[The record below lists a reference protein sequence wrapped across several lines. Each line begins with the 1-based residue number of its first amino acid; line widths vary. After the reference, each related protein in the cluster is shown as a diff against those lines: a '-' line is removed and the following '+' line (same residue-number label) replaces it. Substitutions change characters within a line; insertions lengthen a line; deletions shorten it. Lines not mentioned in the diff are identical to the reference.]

1 MQPIIL
7 QGRQAFSDF
16 RLTALKNALNDAI
29 AAHDIA
35 AIDAVEVYF
44 IESAH
49 PLDDQTTE
57 RAFALLAAE
66 QHFARANEG
75 GFFVTPRKGTIS
87 PWSSK
92 ATDIFHNC
100 GLDAIARVER
110 GIHFILTTE
119 DGLVL
124 SMQDLGLALLA
135 LHDRMTE
142 AVYDDVSDFFSHFE
156 PAPFRTVPLM
166 AEGPDAFYKAN
177 IDWGL
182 AMSPDEIDYLVAAY
196 QKMERDPTDAE
207 LVMFSQVNS
216 EHCRHKIFNAD
227 WIVDG
232 EKSELSLFSMI
243 RNTHKLNPEGTL
255 SAYADNCG
263 VIPGAPADWWEVNQ
277 QDGSFA
283 YQKTPSQLD
292 ILCKVET
299 HNHPTAISPFPGAAT
314 GVGGEIRDEGA
325 TGIGGRPK
333 AGISAFMVSNLEV
346 PGYQQPWEKHIAE
359 HPSRMA
365 SPMDI
370 MLEGPIGGAAFGNEF
385 GRPQLCGM
393 FRTLQLEHN
402 GQHRGYHKPIM
413 VAGGMGNMKREHVDK
428 KPIPPTALILQLG
441 GPAMKIGLG
450 GGAASSIGAGSQSEA
465 LDFDSVQ
472 RGNPEMERRCQ
483 QVIDGCIAL
492 GADNPMLSIH
502 DIGAG
507 GLSNGLPELV
517 EATGGRFHLR
527 NIHNEDSSMSP
538 MEIWCNESQERY
550 VMAVMPDRIEAFKA
564 LCERERCPVAIVGE
578 ATNDGQLAL
587 EDSHFENNPIDMD
600 MSVLLGKTPKML
612 KDVTRLVEDHAEL
625 DVSEIQ
631 LPEAIDRVLRF
642 PAVANKSFLITIAD
656 RSITGMVARDQ
667 MVGPWQTP
675 VADVAVTATSMDST
689 TGEAMAMGER
699 TPIAI
704 LNAAASGRIA
714 IGECLTNI
722 ASAYVGKIGNIKLS
736 ANWMVAAGE
745 PGEDANLYDTVKT
758 VGMEIC
764 PALGICIPVGKDSMS
779 MRTSWK
785 DSSGQDQKQVSPLS
799 LMVSGFSS
807 VEDVRKTATPDLKST
822 DSALMLI
829 DLGAGKNRL
838 GGSTLAQVYNQI
850 GNSCP
855 DLDDPE
861 KFVGFFNAIQ
871 ELLAEGLI
879 LSYHDRGDGG
889 LLATIAEM
897 AIAGRKG
904 VSLLLDKL
912 VGGEHRTSNIEHST
926 LNDSDSKFDVG
937 RSTFDVLPALF
948 AEELGAVIEL
958 DKSKLAAVMTIL
970 AKHGV
975 SDITHLIGNT
985 SAEPTLNISLEGQE
999 IYSETITTLN
1009 RAWSELSFRMQ
1020 AQRDNPACALEE
1032 YNSLLDEDNAGILI
1046 RPTFDIN
1053 EVENFQ
1059 CIARDVPRSEATTRP
1074 DAKQTGPYDALLQE
1088 NAGIQIK
1095 PSFDVDEVENFDTA
1109 RSAQLQQASPSES
1122 ADPESA
1128 IIHHSS
1134 AISKNRPKVAIF
1146 REQGINGQNEMAFAF
1161 DRAGFQSVDVHMT
1174 DLLSGKVDL
1183 KDFAGLV
1190 ACGGFSYGDVLGAGS
1205 GWAKSVLYN
1214 QKLKDTFQAFFER
1227 ENTFTLGVCN
1237 GCQMISQ
1244 LKEIIPG
1251 AEHWP
1256 QFKSNRSEQFE
1267 ARYSNV
1273 EIMESPSIFFK
1284 GMAGSLLPIPVAH
1297 GEGRADFTA
1306 TGDFEQCLTG
1316 DLISMRYIDGQGEPT
1331 EQYPANPN
1339 GSPAGTTAFTTT
1351 DGRAT
1356 IMMPHPERC
1365 FRSVQMSYRPADQFT
1380 GEAGPWLKMFQNAR
1394 RFAAEV

>member
-1 MQPIIL
+1 MLDVRRSTFKVPLFFFFTAMQPIIL
-7 QGRQAFSDF
+7 QGRPAFSDF
-16 RLTALKNALNDAI
+16 RLTALQAALNAAAPELAI
-29 AAHDIA
+29 SQ
-35 AIDAVEVYF
+35 IDAVEAYF
-44 IESAH
+44 IESDN
-49 PLDDQTTE
+49 PLSDETNE
-57 RAFALLAAE
+57 RAFALLAADR
-66 QHFARANEG
+66 HFDREG

-87 PWSSK
+87 PWSTK

-100 GLDAIARVER
+100 SIEGIARVER
-110 GIHFILTTE
+110 GIHFRLVGA

-124 SMQDLGLALLA
+124 TMDNLGLALLA

-142 AVYDDVSDFFSHFE
+142 AVYNDVSDFFAHFE
-156 PAPFRTVPLM
+156 PSELRTVPLM
-166 AEGPDAFYKAN
+166 AEGPESFRKAN

-182 AMSPDEIDYLVAAY
+182 AMSPPEIDYLVAAY

-232 EKSELSLFSMI
+232 DKSELSLFSMI
-243 RNTHKLNPEGTL
+243 RNTHKLAPEGTL
-255 SAYADNCG
+255 SAYSDNCG
-263 VIPGAPADWWEVNQ
+263 VIEGSPAAWFEVNQ
-277 QDGSFA
+277 RGEQRNYRHTEA
-283 YQKTPSQLD
+283 QLD

-333 AGISAFMVSNLEV
+333 AGLSGFMVSNLEV
-346 PGYQQPWEKHIAE
+346 PGYPLPWEKHIAE
-359 HPSRMA
+359 HPARLA

-370 MLEGPIGGAAFGNEF
+370 MLEGPIGGASFGNEF

-402 GQHRGYHKPIM
+402 DRHRGYHKPIM
-413 VAGGMGNMKREHVDK
+413 VAGGMGNLKREHVLK
-428 KPIPPTALILQLG
+428 KEIPPTALIIQLG

-450 GGAASSIGAGSQSEA
+450 GGAASSIAAGAQSEA

-492 GADNPMLSIH
+492 GDENPMLSIH

-517 EATGGRFHLR
+517 EKTGGKFHLR

-550 VMAVMPDRIEAFKA
+550 VMGVMPDRIEEFKSI
-564 LCERERCPVAIVGE
+564 CERERCPVAVVGE
-578 ATNDGQLAL
+578 ATNDDQLVL
-587 EDSHFENNPIDMD
+587 EDSHFENNPIDME

-612 KDVTRLVEDHAEL
+612 KDVKRKVEDHAEL

-631 LPEAIDRVLRF
+631 LPDAIDRVLRF
-642 PAVANKSFLITIAD
+642 PAVANKTFLITIAD
-656 RSITGMVARDQ
+656 RSITGMVTRDQ

-675 VADVAVTATSMDST
+675 VADVAVTSTSMDT
-689 TGEAMAMGER
+689 YTGEAMAIGER
-699 TPIAI
+699 TPMAI
-704 LNAAASGRIA
+704 LNAPASGRIA
-714 IGECLTNI
+714 IGECLTNLA
-722 ASAYVGKIGNIKLS
+722 ASNVGKIGNIKLS

-745 PGEDANLYDTVKT
+745 DGEDANLYDTVKT

-764 PALGICIPVGKDSMS
+764 PALGISIPVGKDSMS

-785 DSSGQDQKQVSPLS
+785 DSSGKDQKQVSPLS
-799 LMVSGFSS
+799 LMVTGFSS
-807 VEDVRKTATPDLKST
+807 VEDVRKTVTPDLKS
-822 DSALMLI
+822 DNSALLLL

-850 GNSCP
+850 GKETP

-861 KFVGFFNAIQ
+861 KFLGFFAAIQ
-871 ELLAEGLI
+871 EMLANDLI

-889 LLATIAEM
+889 LIATLAEM
-897 AIAGRKG
+897 SFAGRKG
-904 VSLLLDKL
+904 MSVILDLLVASSQTPSAL
-912 VGGEHRTSNIEHST
+912 NI
-926 LNDSDSKFDVG
+926 
-937 RSTFDVLPALF
+937 LF
-948 AEELGAVIEL
+948 AEELGAVIEI
-958 DKSKLAAVMTIL
+958 DKAKISTVMAVL
-970 AKHGV
+970 AKHNV
-975 SDITHLIGNT
+975 SDITRLIGNT
-985 SAEPTLNISLEGQE
+985 TSDDTLSIAFNNET
-999 IYSETITTLN
+999 IYSESITTLN
-1009 RAWSELSFRMQ
+1009 RAWSELTYHMQ
-1020 AQRDNPACALEE
+1020 AQRDNPACAQEE
-1032 YNSLLDEDNAGILI
+1032 HEALLDQEASKTIVKPTFSTAELDEFLI
-1046 RPTFDIN
+1046 RNSKF
-1053 EVENFQ
+1053 V
-1059 CIARDVPRSEATTRP
+1059 
-1074 DAKQTGPYDALLQE
+1074 
-1088 NAGIQIK
+1088 IQG
-1095 PSFDVDEVENFDTA
+1095 E
-1109 RSAQLQQASPSES
+1109 
-1122 ADPESA
+1122 
-1128 IIHHSS
+1128 
-1134 AISKNRPKVAIF
+1134 NRPKMAVF

-1161 DRAGFQSVDVHMT
+1161 DKAGFLPIDVHMT
-1174 DLLSGKVDL
+1174 DLLAGRVDL

-1214 QKLKDTFQAFFER
+1214 AKLQDMFAAFFAR
-1227 ENTFTLGVCN
+1227 DDSFTLGVCN

-1244 LKEIIPG
+1244 LKDIIPG
-1251 AEHWP
+1251 AENWP
-1256 QFKSNRSEQFE
+1256 AFTRNRSEQFE
-1267 ARYSNV
+1267 GRYSNL
-1273 EIMESPSIFFK
+1273 EITKSPSIFFQ
-1284 GMAGSLLPIPVAH
+1284 GMEGSILPIPVAH
-1297 GEGRADFTA
+1297 GEGFANFSA
-1306 TGDFEQCLTG
+1306 TGDLNAIKAGNQLS
-1316 DLISMRYIDGQGEPT
+1316 LRYVNGKAEPT
-1331 EQYPANPN
+1331 ELYPANPN
-1339 GSPAGTTAFTTT
+1339 GSPEGATGFTTT

-1365 FRSVQMSYRPADQFT
+1365 FRAVQMSYKPNDVFT

-1394 RFAAEV
+1394 NYVG

>member
-1 MQPIIL
+1 MFGIFPAMQPIIL

-16 RLTALKNALNDAI
+16 RLTALKNALNAAI
-29 AAHDIA
+29 DAHDIVN
-35 AIDAVEVYF
+35 IDAVEVYF
-44 IESAH
+44 IETAH
-49 PLDDQTTE
+49 ILDDTTTE
-57 RAFALLAAE
+57 RAFALLAAQ
-66 QHFARANEG
+66 QHFSRKGDG

-100 GLDAIARVER
+100 GLEAVARVER
-110 GIHFILTTE
+110 GIHFIIATK

-124 SMQDLGLALLA
+124 GMEDLGLALLA

-142 AVYDDVSDFFSHFE
+142 AVYNDVSDFFSHFE
-156 PAPFRTVPLM
+156 PSPLRTVPLM
-166 AEGPDAFYKAN
+166 AEGPEAFKKAN
-177 IDWGL
+177 VDWGL

-232 EKSELSLFSMI
+232 EKSEISLFGMI

-255 SAYADNCG
+255 VAYSDNSG
-263 VIPGAPADWWEVNQ
+263 VLEGAPADWWEVNQ
-277 QDGSFA
+277 TDGSFA
-283 YQKTPSQLD
+283 YQKTASQLD

-333 AGISAFMVSNLEV
+333 AGLAAFMVSNLAV
-346 PGYQQPWEKHIAE
+346 PGYTQPWEKHIAE
-359 HPSRMA
+359 HPTRMA

-370 MLEGPIGGAAFGNEF
+370 MIEGPIGGAAFGNEF

-413 VAGGMGNMKREHVDK
+413 AAGGMGNMKREHVAK
-428 KPIPPTALILQLG
+428 KDIPPTALIIQLG

-527 NIHNEDSSMSP
+527 NVHNEDSSMSP

-550 VMAVMPDRIEAFKA
+550 VMGVMPDQIEAFKSI
-564 LCERERCPVAIVGE
+564 CERERCPFAIVGE
-578 ATNDGQLAL
+578 ATDDGQLVL
-587 EDSHFENNPIDMD
+587 EDSHFENNPIDME
-600 MSVLLGKTPKML
+600 MGVLLGKTPKML

-625 DVSEIQ
+625 NVSDIQ
-631 LPEAIDRVLRF
+631 LPDAIDRVLRF
-642 PAVANKSFLITIAD
+642 PAVANKTFLITIAD
-656 RSITGMVARDQ
+656 RTITGMVARDQ

-675 VADVAVTATSMDST
+675 VADVAVTATSMDSY
-689 TGEAMAMGER
+689 TGESMAMGER

-704 LNAAASGRIA
+704 LDAAASGRIA
-714 IGECLTNI
+714 IGECLTNMA
-722 ASAYVGKIGNIKLS
+722 ASYVGKIGNIKLS

-745 PGEDANLYDTVKT
+745 AGEDANLYDTVKA
-758 VGMEIC
+758 VGMELC

-779 MRTSWK
+779 MRTSWQDSQGK
-785 DSSGQDQKQVSPLS
+785 DHKQVSPLS
-799 LMVSGFSS
+799 LMVTGFSS
-807 VEDVRKTATPDLKST
+807 VEDVRKTVTPDLKQAGST
-822 DSALMLI
+822 LLLL
-829 DLGAGKNRL
+829 DLSAGKNRL

-850 GNSCP
+850 GNETP
-855 DLDDPE
+855 DLDDPK
-861 KFVGFFNAIQ
+861 KFLGFFNAIQ
-871 ELLAEGLI
+871 ELLANDLI
-879 LSYHDRGDGG
+879 QAYHDRSDGG
-889 LLATIAEM
+889 LLATLAEM
-897 AIAGRKG
+897 CFAGRKG
-904 VSLLLDKL
+904 ATLILDKII
-912 VGGEHRTSNIEHST
+912 GERRT
-926 LNDSDSKFDVG
+926 LNVERPMVNDSGNGGTSSDSSATSGSAGASPLRTQSESANSKLDVR
-937 RSTFDVLPALF
+937 RSTFDVPSVLSALF
-948 AEELGAVIEL
+948 NEELGAVIEL
-958 DKSKLAAVMTIL
+958 DKSKLAEVLAIL

-975 SDITHLIGNT
+975 SDIAHHIGST
-985 SAEPTLNISLEGQE
+985 TEDTTLNIQLNNKTL
-999 IYSETITTLN
+999 YSESVTNLN
-1009 RAWSELSFRMQ
+1009 RAWSELTYHMQ
-1020 AQRDNPACALEE
+1020 AKRDNPDCAREE
-1032 YNSLLDEDNAGILI
+1032 
-1046 RPTFDIN
+1046 
-1053 EVENFQ
+1053 
-1059 CIARDVPRSEATTRP
+1059 
-1074 DAKQTGPYDALLQE
+1074 YDALLDESNQ
-1088 NAGIQIK
+1088 GTIIK
-1095 PSFDVDEVENFDTA
+1095 PTYDPEGSGDGPSSPHVGTA
-1109 RSAQLQQASPSES
+1109 STSSAEIQSES
-1122 ADPESA
+1122 AAPESTF
-1128 IIHHSS
+1128 IPGLSTPHSPLPTG
-1134 AISKNRPKVAIF
+1134 ASKPRMAIF

-1161 DRAGFQSVDVHMT
+1161 DRAGFQSIDVHMT
-1174 DLLSGKVDL
+1174 DLLAGRVDL

-1214 QKLKDTFQAFFER
+1214 RKLADMFQAFFER
-1227 ENTFTLGVCN
+1227 SDSFTLGVCN

-1244 LKEIIPG
+1244 LKDIIPG

-1256 QFKSNRSEQFE
+1256 QFKRNRSEQFE
-1267 ARYSNV
+1267 ARYANV
-1273 EIMESPSIFFK
+1273 EVLKSPSLFLQ
-1284 GMAGSLLPIPVAH
+1284 GMEGSLLPIPVAH
-1297 GEGRADFTA
+1297 GEGRADFSA

-1331 EQYPANPN
+1331 EVYPANPN

-1356 IMMPHPERC
+1356 IMMPHPERL
-1365 FRSVQMSYRPADQFT
+1365 FRSVQMSYRTLGTFE

-1394 RFAAEV
+1394 AYVG

>member
-182 AMSPDEIDYLVAAY
+182 AMSPDEIDYLVKAY

-346 PGYQQPWEKHIAE
+346 PGYKQPWEKHIAE

-578 ATNDGQLAL
+578 ATNDGQLVL

-785 DSSGQDQKQVSPLS
+785 DSSGQDHKQVSPLS

-807 VEDVRKTATPDLKST
+807 VEDVRKTATPDLKSN
-822 DSALMLI
+822 DSALLLI

-871 ELLAEGLI
+871 ELLKEGLI
-879 LSYHDRGDGG
+879 ISYHDRGDGG
-889 LLATIAEM
+889 LLATLAEM

-904 VSLLLDKL
+904 INVILDKL
-912 VGGEHRTSNIEHST
+912 VEAQWEVESGKWE
-926 LNDSDSKFDVG
+926 DSKELFTPHSIL
-937 RSTFDVLPALF
+937 STLF

-1046 RPTFDIN
+1046 RPTFD
-1053 EVENFQ
+1053 
-1059 CIARDVPRSEATTRP
+1059 P
-1074 DAKQTGPYDALLQE
+1074 DAE
-1088 NAGIQIK
+1088 NVG
-1095 PSFDVDEVENFDTA
+1095 A
-1109 RSAQLQQASPSES
+1109 RLVTPASES
-1122 ADPESA
+1122 AAPESTFIPDPASA
-1128 IIHHSS
+1128 IINHSS

-1161 DRAGFQSVDVHMT
+1161 DRAGFQSIDVHMT

-1214 QKLKDTFQAFFER
+1214 QKLKDMFQAFFER

-1256 QFKSNRSEQFE
+1256 QFKRNRSEQFE

-1284 GMAGSLLPIPVAH
+1284 DMAGSLLPIPVAH
-1297 GEGRADFTA
+1297 GEGRADFSA

>member
-1 MQPIIL
+1 LDVQSSLFSDFSAMQPIIL
-7 QGRQAFSDF
+7 QGRQAFSNF
-16 RLTALKNALNDAI
+16 RLKALESALNEAI
-29 AAHDIA
+29 DAHDITTV
-35 AIDAVEVYF
+35 DAVEVYF
-44 IESAH
+44 IEAAN
-49 PLDDQTTE
+49 PLDDTTTE
-57 RAFALLAAE
+57 RAFALLAAQ
-66 QHFARANEG
+66 QHFNRANDG

-100 GLDAIARVER
+100 ALEGIARVER
-110 GIHFILTTE
+110 GIHFILTTK

-124 SMQDLGLALLA
+124 GMDDLGLALLA

-142 AVYDDVSDFFSHFE
+142 AVYSDVSDFFSHFE
-156 PAPFRTVPLM
+156 PAPLRTVPLM
-166 AEGPDAFYKAN
+166 EEGPEAFARAN
-177 IDWGL
+177 VDWGL
-182 AMSPDEIDYLVAAY
+182 AMSEPEIDYLVNAY
-196 QKMERDPTDAE
+196 QKMERNPTDAE

-232 EKSELSLFSMI
+232 EKSEISLFGMI
-243 RNTHKLNPEGTL
+243 RNTHKLNPGGTL

-277 QDGSFA
+277 ADGSFA

-346 PGYQQPWEKHIAE
+346 PGYTQPWEKHIAE
-359 HPSRMA
+359 HPTRMA
-365 SPMDI
+365 SPLDI

-492 GADNPMLSIH
+492 GAANPMLSIH

-550 VMAVMPDRIEAFKA
+550 VMAVMPDRIDAFTA

-578 ATNDGQLAL
+578 ATNDGQLVL
-587 EDSHFENNPIDMD
+587 EDSHFENNPIDME
-600 MSVLLGKTPKML
+600 MGVLLGKTPKML
-612 KDVTRLVEDHAEL
+612 KDVTRLVEDHAEF
-625 DVSEIQ
+625 DGSEIQ
-631 LPEAIDRVLRF
+631 LPDAIDRVLRF

-675 VADVAVTATSMDST
+675 VADVAVTATSMDT
-689 TGEAMAMGER
+689 YTGEAMAIGER

-704 LNAAASGRIA
+704 LNAAASGRIS

-722 ASAYVGKIGNIKLS
+722 ASAHVGKIGNIKLS

-745 PGEDANLYDTVKT
+745 PGEDANLYDTVKA
-758 VGMEIC
+758 VGMELC

-785 DSSGQDQKQVSPLS
+785 DSSGKDHKQVSPLS
-799 LMVSGFSS
+799 IMVSGFSS
-807 VEDVRKTATPDLKST
+807 VVDVRKTATPDLKSD
-822 DSALMLI
+822 DSALLLL
-829 DLGAGKNRL
+829 DLGNGKNRL

-850 GNSCP
+850 GNATP

-861 KFVGFFNAIQ
+861 KFVGFFNAVQ
-871 ELLAEGLI
+871 ELLANDLL

-889 LLATIAEM
+889 LAATLAEM
-897 AIAGRKG
+897 SIAGRKG
-904 VSLLLDKL
+904 MNVILDKL
-912 VGGEHRTSNIEHST
+912 VGERRTSNVERSTSNEENDSKLDVGSST
-926 LNDSDSKFDVG
+926 LDVPNI
-937 RSTFDVLPALF
+937 LAALF
-948 AEELGAVIEL
+948 AEELGAVIEI
-958 DKSKLAAVMTIL
+958 DKTKLAAVMAVL

-985 SAEPTLNISLEGQE
+985 TSEKSLNISLNGEQLFGE
-999 IYSETITTLN
+999 SITNLN
-1009 RAWSELSFRMQ
+1009 RAWSELTYQMQ
-1020 AQRDNPACALEE
+1020 ARRDNPECAKEE
-1032 YNSLLDEDNAGILI
+1032 
-1046 RPTFDIN
+1046 
-1053 EVENFQ
+1053 
-1059 CIARDVPRSEATTRP
+1059 
-1074 DAKQTGPYDALLQE
+1074 YDALLE
-1088 NAGIQIK
+1088 ETNGIQIK
-1095 PSFDVDEVENFDTA
+1095 PTFDLDEVENFNFNVGA
-1109 RSAQLQQASPSES
+1109 RLVTPASES
-1122 ADPESA
+1122 AAPESTYIPDLA
-1128 IIHHSS
+1128 ISHQSS
-1134 AISKNRPKVAIF
+1134 AITENRPKVAIF

-1161 DRAGFQSVDVHMT
+1161 DRAGFEAVDVHMT

-1183 KDFAGLV
+1183 ADFAGLV

-1214 QKLKDTFQAFFER
+1214 PKLKAMFQTFFER
-1227 ENTFTLGVCN
+1227 PDSFTLGICN

-1244 LKEIIPG
+1244 LKDIIPG

-1256 QFKSNRSEQFE
+1256 QFKRNRSEQFE
-1267 ARYSNV
+1267 ARYANV
-1273 EIMESPSIFFK
+1273 EVMESPSIFFK
-1284 GMAGSLLPIPVAH
+1284 GMEGSLLPIPVAH
-1297 GEGRADFTA
+1297 GEGRADFSA
-1306 TGDFEQCLTG
+1306 TGDFEKCLTENQ
-1316 DLISMRYIDGQGEPT
+1316 ISARYIDHNGEPT
-1331 EQYPANPN
+1331 EVYPANPN
-1339 GSPAGTTAFTTT
+1339 GSPAGATGFTTA

-1356 IMMPHPERC
+1356 IMMPHPERL
-1365 FRSVQMSYRPADQFT
+1365 FRSVQMSYRPDDQFT

-1394 RFAAEV
+1394 SYVG

>member
-7 QGRQAFSDF
+7 QGRPAFSDF
-16 RLTALKNALNDAI
+16 RLTALQNALNEAN
-29 AAHDIA
+29 AAVASSLATASEITH
-35 AIDAVEVYF
+35 IDAVECYF
-44 IESAH
+44 IESDNV
-49 PLDDQTTE
+49 LDDQTTE
-57 RAFALLAAE
+57 RAFALLAANH
-66 QHFARANEG
+66 HFERAG

-92 ATDIFHNC
+92 ATDIFQNC
-100 GLDAIARVER
+100 AIEGIARVER
-110 GIHFILTTE
+110 GVHFQIIGK
-119 DGLVL
+119 DGIVL
-124 SMQDLGLALLA
+124 GIEDLGLAVLA

-142 AVYDDVSDFFSHFE
+142 AVYDDVSDFFRHFE
-156 PAPFRTVPLM
+156 PAEMRTVPLI
-166 AEGPDAFYKAN
+166 AEGPAAFDKAN

-182 AMSPDEIDYLVAAY
+182 AMSPPEIDYLVKAY
-196 QKMERDPTDAE
+196 QKLSRDPTDAE

-255 SAYADNCG
+255 SAYSDNCG
-263 VIPGAPADWWEVNQ
+263 VIPGSPADWWEVDQ
-277 QDGSFA
+277 KGA
-283 YQKTPSQLD
+283 TKTYRKTPSQLD

-346 PGYQQPWEKHIAE
+346 PGYTQPWEKSIAE
-359 HPSRMA
+359 HPKRMA
-365 SPMDI
+365 SPLDI

-492 GADNPMLSIH
+492 GDENPMLSIH

-564 LCERERCPVAIVGE
+564 LCTRERCPVAIVGE
-578 ATNDGQLAL
+578 ATDDDQLVL
-587 EDSHFENNPIDMD
+587 EDSHFENNPIDME
-600 MSVLLGKTPKML
+600 MGVLLGKTPKML
-612 KDVTRLVEDHAEL
+612 KDCTRLVEDHAEL
-625 DVSEIQ
+625 DTSAIE
-631 LPEAIDRVLRF
+631 LADAIDRVLRF
-642 PAVANKSFLITIAD
+642 PAVASKNFLITIAD

-675 VADVAVTATSMDST
+675 VADVAVTATSMDVY
-689 TGEAMAMGER
+689 TGEAMALGER

-704 LNAAASGRIA
+704 INAAASGRIS

-745 PGEDANLYDTVKT
+745 AGEDANLYDTVKA
-758 VGMEIC
+758 VGMELC

-785 DSSGQDQKQVSPLS
+785 DSGGKEQKQVSPLS
-799 LMVSGFSS
+799 LMVTAFSS

-822 DSALMLI
+822 DSALLLL
-829 DLGAGKNRL
+829 DLGAGKNRM

-850 GNSCP
+850 GNATP
-855 DLDDPE
+855 DLEDPE
-861 KFVGFFNAIQ
+861 KFVGFFNAVQ
-871 ELLAEGLI
+871 ELLANDLI
-879 LSYHDRGDGG
+879 LSYHDKGDGG
-889 LLATIAEM
+889 LLATLAEM
-897 AIAGRKG
+897 SIAGRKG
-904 VSLLLDKL
+904 MNVVLDKIA
-912 VGGEHRTSNIEHST
+912 GGMTSASSATSSENGGQRSVVAT
-926 LNDSDSKFDVG
+926 PSDQS
-937 RSTFDVLPALF
+937 SALPALF
-948 AEELGAVIEL
+948 SEELGAVIEI
-958 DKSKLAAVMTIL
+958 DKTKLAEVMTVL
-970 AKHGV
+970 SKHGV
-975 SDITHLIGNT
+975 SDISHLVGNT
-985 SAEPTLNISLEGQE
+985 SAEPTLHITLNGQS
-999 IYSETITTLN
+999 IYRENITTLN
-1009 RAWSELSFRMQ
+1009 RAWSELSYQMQ
-1020 AQRDNPACALEE
+1020 SKRDNPKCAQEE
-1032 YNSLLDEDNAGILI
+1032 YDALLEDNAGII
-1046 RPTFDIN
+1046 IQPTFDVA
-1053 EVENFQ
+1053 EVE
-1059 CIARDVPRSEATTRP
+1059 ATLLSLSSGQDR
-1074 DAKQTGPYDALLQE
+1074 ATGVSLPHNTD
-1088 NAGIQIK
+1088 
-1095 PSFDVDEVENFDTA
+1095 
-1109 RSAQLQQASPSES
+1109 
-1122 ADPESA
+1122 
-1128 IIHHSS
+1128 
-1134 AISKNRPKVAIF
+1134 NRPRVAIF

-1161 DRAGFQSVDVHMT
+1161 DRAGFEAVDVHMT
-1174 DLLSGKVDL
+1174 DLLGGTVDL
-1183 KDFAGLV
+1183 ADFAGVV

-1214 QKLKDTFQAFFER
+1214 PKLKAMFTTFFAR
-1227 ENTFTLGVCN
+1227 EDSFTLGVCN

-1244 LKEIIPG
+1244 LKDIIPG

-1256 QFKSNRSEQFE
+1256 QFVRNRSEQFE
-1267 ARYSNV
+1267 ARYANV
-1273 EIMESPSIFFK
+1273 EVMESPSIFFK

-1297 GEGRADFTA
+1297 GEGRADFST
-1306 TGDFEQCLTG
+1306 TGDFEKCLTG
-1316 DLISMRYIDGQGEPT
+1316 DQISARYIDFNGEPT

-1339 GSPAGTTAFTTT
+1339 GSPAGATGFTTA

-1365 FRSVQMSYRPADQFT
+1365 FRSVQMSYKPDDQFT

-1394 RFAAEV
+1394 NYVG

>member
-1 MQPIIL
+1 MHPIIL
-7 QGRQAFSDF
+7 KGRPAFSDF
-16 RLTALKNALNDAI
+16 RLAALKKALNEAI
-29 AAHDIA
+29 DAHDIA
-35 AIDAVEVYF
+35 EIDAVECYF
-44 IESAH
+44 IEAAN
-49 PLDDQTTE
+49 PLDDTTNK
-57 RAFALLAAE
+57 RAFALLAAQE
-66 QHFARANEG
+66 HFNHADEG
-75 GFFVTPRKGTIS
+75 GFYVTPRKGTIS
-87 PWSSK
+87 PWSTK
-92 ATDIFHNC
+92 ATDIFNNC
-100 GLDAIARVER
+100 ALEAVARVER
-110 GIHFILTTE
+110 GIHFHLSTA
-119 DGLVL
+119 DGLIL
-124 SMQDLGLALLA
+124 GIKDLGLGLLA

-142 AVYDDVSDFFSHFE
+142 AVYDDVSDFFSHFD
-156 PAPFRTVPLM
+156 PAPLRTVPLM
-166 AEGPDAFYKAN
+166 AEGPEAFAKAN

-182 AMSPDEIDYLVAAY
+182 AMSEPEIDYLVAAY
-196 QKMERDPTDAE
+196 QKMKRDPTDAE

-232 EKSELSLFSMI
+232 EKSDLSLFGMI
-243 RNTHKLNPEGTL
+243 RNTHKLNPGGTL

-263 VIPGAPADWWEVNQ
+263 VIPGSSGDWWEVDQ
-277 QDGSFA
+277 TGSN
-283 YQKTPSQLD
+283 KTYRKTASQLD

-333 AGISAFMVSNLEV
+333 AGISAFMVSNLEL
-346 PGYQQPWEKHIAE
+346 PGYTQPWEKHIAE
-359 HPSRMA
+359 HPTRMA
-365 SPMDI
+365 SPLDI

-492 GADNPMLSIH
+492 GTDNPMLSIH

-517 EATGGRFHLR
+517 EATGGHFRLR
-527 NIHNEDSSMSP
+527 KIHNEDSSMSP

-550 VMAVMPDRIEAFKA
+550 VMAVMPNRIDAFTA
-564 LCERERCPVAIVGE
+564 LCTRERCPVAIVGE
-578 ATNDGQLAL
+578 ATDDGQLVL
-587 EDSHFENNPIDMD
+587 EDLHFKNKPIDME

-612 KDVTRLVEDHAEL
+612 KDVTRMVEDHAEL

-631 LPEAIDRVLRF
+631 IPDAIDRVLRF

-675 VADVAVTATSMDST
+675 VADAAVTATSMDST

-704 LNAAASGRIA
+704 LNAAASGRIS

-722 ASAYVGKIGNIKLS
+722 ASSHVGKIGNIKLS

-745 PGEDANLYDTVKT
+745 AGEDANLYDTVKA
-758 VGMEIC
+758 VGMELC

-785 DSSGQDQKQVSPLS
+785 DRAGRDHKQVSPLS
-799 LMVSGFSS
+799 LMVTGFSS
-807 VEDVRKTATPDLKST
+807 VEDVRKTATPDLKSS
-822 DSALMLI
+822 DSALILL

-838 GGSTLAQVYNQI
+838 GGSTLAQVFNQV
-850 GNSCP
+850 GKATP

-861 KFVGFFNAIQ
+861 KFVAFFSAIQ
-871 ELLAEGLI
+871 ELLADDLI
-879 LSYHDRGDGG
+879 LSYHDRSDGG
-889 LLATIAEM
+889 LAATLCEM

-904 VSLLLDKL
+904 INAVLDKL
-912 VGGEHRTSNIEHST
+912 G
-926 LNDSDSKFDVG
+926 NDP
-937 RSTFDVLPALF
+937 LAALF
-948 AEELGAVIEL
+948 AEELGSVIEI
-958 DKSKLAAVMTIL
+958 DKTKLATVMGVL

-985 SAEPTLNISLEGQE
+985 SADPILNIQLNNEQLF
-999 IYSETITTLN
+999 SESVAKLN
-1009 RAWSELSFRMQ
+1009 RAWSELTYQMQ
-1020 AQRDNPACALEE
+1020 AKRDNPDCAQEE
-1032 YNSLLDEDNAGILI
+1032 
-1046 RPTFDIN
+1046 
-1053 EVENFQ
+1053 
-1059 CIARDVPRSEATTRP
+1059 
-1074 DAKQTGPYDALLQE
+1074 YDALLEE
-1088 NAGIQIK
+1088 NKGILIK
-1095 PSFDVDEVENFDTA
+1095 PSFSVAKVDELLTA
-1109 RSAQLQQASPSES
+1109 NSQL
-1122 ADPESA
+1122 
-1128 IIHHSS
+1128 SS
-1134 AISKNRPKVAIF
+1134 SGTKRPLVAIF

-1161 DRAGFQSVDVHMT
+1161 DRAGFEAIDVHMT
-1174 DLLSGKVDL
+1174 DLLEGSVDL
-1183 KDFAGLV
+1183 ADFAGLV

-1214 QKLKDTFQAFFER
+1214 PKLKAMFQTFFER
-1227 ENTFTLGVCN
+1227 EDSFTLGVCN

-1251 AEHWP
+1251 AEGWP
-1256 QFKSNRSEQFE
+1256 EFKRNRSEQFE

-1273 EIMESPSIFFK
+1273 EIMQSPSIFFK

-1297 GEGRADFTA
+1297 GEGRADYSI
-1306 TGDFEQCLTG
+1306 TG
-1316 DLISMRYIDGQGEPT
+1316 DLEQCVSSNQITARYIDFKGEAT
-1331 EQYPANPN
+1331 EVYPANPN
-1339 GSPAGTTAFTTT
+1339 GSPAGATGFTTS

-1365 FRSVQMSYRPADQFT
+1365 FRSVQMSYKPDDQFT

-1394 RFAAEV
+1394 AYVNLNH

>member
-7 QGRQAFSDF
+7 QGRPAFSNF
-16 RLTALKNALNDAI
+16 RLTALKDALNEAI
-29 AAHDIA
+29 DAHDIA
-35 AIDAVEVYF
+35 NIDAVECYF
-44 IESAH
+44 IEAAN

-66 QHFARANEG
+66 EHFSRADDG
-75 GFFVTPRKGTIS
+75 GFYVTPRKGTIS
-87 PWSSK
+87 PWSTK

-100 GLDAIARVER
+100 ALEAVARVER
-110 GIHFILTTE
+110 GIHFIISTQ

-124 SMQDLGLALLA
+124 GMEDLGLALLA

-142 AVYDDVSDFFSHFE
+142 AVYEDVADFFSHFE
-156 PAPFRTVPLM
+156 PAPLRSVPLM
-166 AEGPDAFYKAN
+166 AEGPEAFAKAN

-182 AMSPDEIDYLVAAY
+182 AMSEPEIDYLVAAY

-232 EKSELSLFSMI
+232 EKSALSLFAMI
-243 RNTHKLNPEGTL
+243 RNTHKLNPGGTL

-263 VIPGAPADWWEVNQ
+263 VIPGSPADWWEV
-277 QDGSFA
+277 DPSGPSKP
-283 YQKTPSQLD
+283 YRKTASQLD

-346 PGYQQPWEKHIAE
+346 PGYIQAWEKQLAPGMSASKPE
-359 HPSRMA
+359 HPTRMA
-365 SPMDI
+365 SPLDI

-517 EATGGRFHLR
+517 EATGGRFYLR

-550 VMAVMPDRIEAFKA
+550 VMAVMPDRIDAFTA
-564 LCERERCPVAIVGE
+564 LCERERCPLAIVGE
-578 ATNDGQLAL
+578 ATDDGQLVL
-587 EDSHFENNPIDMD
+587 EDSHFENKPIDME
-600 MSVLLGKTPKML
+600 MGVLLGKTPKIL
-612 KDVTRLVEDHAEL
+612 KDVSRLIETHAEL
-625 DVSEIQ
+625 EVSEIQ
-631 LPEAIDRVLRF
+631 LDEAIDRVLRF

-675 VADVAVTATSMDST
+675 VADVAVTASSMDSS

-722 ASAYVGKIGNIKLS
+722 ASAYVGKIGKIKLS

-745 PGEDANLYDTVKT
+745 AGEDAKLYDTVKA
-758 VGMEIC
+758 VGMELC

-779 MRTSWK
+779 MRTSWQ
-785 DSSGQDQKQVSPLS
+785 DSSGKEHKQVSPLS
-799 LMVSGFSS
+799 LMVTGFSS
-807 VEDVRKTATPDLKST
+807 VEDIRKTATPDLKST
-822 DSALMLI
+822 DSVLLLL

-850 GNSCP
+850 GKDSP
-855 DLDDPE
+855 DLDSPE
-861 KFVGFFNAIQ
+861 KFLGFFNSIQ
-871 ELLAEGLI
+871 QLLAEGLI

-889 LLATIAEM
+889 LIVTLAEM
-897 AIAGRKG
+897 CFAGRTG
-904 VSLLLDKL
+904 ASLILDKL
-912 VGGEHRTSNIEHST
+912 VSQKSEENGETSSALSTTSEST
-926 LNDSDSKFDVG
+926 LA
-937 RSTFDVLPALF
+937 ALF
-948 AEELGAVIEL
+948 AEELGAVIEI
-958 DKSKLAAVMTIL
+958 DKRKLASVMAIL
-970 AKHGV
+970 AKHEV
-975 SDITHLIGNT
+975 SDIAHHIGNT
-985 SAEPTLNISLEGQE
+985 SAEPTINIQLNKEQLF
-999 IYSETITTLN
+999 SESITKLN
-1009 RAWSELSFRMQ
+1009 RAWSELSYQMQ
-1020 AQRDNPACALEE
+1020 AKRDNPECAQEE
-1032 YNSLLDEDNAGILI
+1032 YDSLLDDSNSGIII
-1046 RPTFDIN
+1046 RPSYDLDELEKN
-1053 EVENFQ
+1053 LSSEL
-1059 CIARDVPRSEATTRP
+1059 CSLPSGARPR
-1074 DAKQTGPYDALLQE
+1074 
-1088 NAGIQIK
+1088 
-1095 PSFDVDEVENFDTA
+1095 
-1109 RSAQLQQASPSES
+1109 
-1122 ADPESA
+1122 
-1128 IIHHSS
+1128 
-1134 AISKNRPKVAIF
+1134 VAIF

-1161 DRAGFQSVDVHMT
+1161 DRAGFQSIDVHMT
-1174 DLLSGKVDL
+1174 DLLSGKLDL
-1183 KDFAGLV
+1183 ADFAGLV
-1190 ACGGFSYGDVLGAGS
+1190 ACGGFSYGDVLGAGA

-1214 QKLKDTFQAFFER
+1214 PKLKAMFQTFFER
-1227 ENTFTLGVCN
+1227 EDSFTLGVCN

-1251 AEHWP
+1251 AEGWP
-1256 QFKSNRSEQFE
+1256 EFKRNRSEQFE

-1284 GMAGSLLPIPVAH
+1284 GMEGSLLPIPVAH
-1297 GEGRADFTA
+1297 GEGRADFSA
-1306 TGDFEQCLTG
+1306 TGDFEQCFTTNQ
-1316 DLISMRYIDGQGEPT
+1316 ITARYIDFKGEPT
-1331 EQYPANPN
+1331 EAYPANPN
-1339 GSPAGTTAFTTT
+1339 GSPAGATGFTTS

-1365 FRSVQMSYRPADQFT
+1365 FRAVQMSYKPDGVFD

-1394 RFAAEV
+1394 RFVADV

>member
-7 QGRQAFSDF
+7 QGRPAFSDF
-16 RLTALKNALNDAI
+16 RLTALQNALNTAAPELAI
-29 AAHDIA
+29 DS
-35 AIDAVEVYF
+35 IDAVECYF
-44 IESAH
+44 IESDNV
-49 PLDDQTTE
+49 LDDQTTE
-57 RAFALLAAE
+57 RAFALLAANH
-66 QHFARANEG
+66 HFERAG

-92 ATDIFHNC
+92 ATDIFQNC
-100 GLDAIARVER
+100 AIEGIARVER
-110 GIHFILTTE
+110 GIHFRLTSK
-119 DGLVL
+119 DGIVL
-124 SMQDLGLALLA
+124 GIEDLGLAVLA

-142 AVYDDVSDFFSHFE
+142 AVYDDVSDFFRHFE
-156 PAPFRTVPLM
+156 PSELRTVPLM
-166 AEGPDAFYKAN
+166 AEGPAAFDKAN

-182 AMSPDEIDYLVAAY
+182 AMSPPEIDYLVKAY

-255 SAYADNCG
+255 SAYSDNCG
-263 VIPGAPADWWEVNQ
+263 VIPGSPADWWEVDQ
-277 QDGSFA
+277 KGA
-283 YQKTPSQLD
+283 TKTYRKTPSQLD

-346 PGYQQPWEKHIAE
+346 PGYTQPWEKSIAE
-359 HPSRMA
+359 HPKRMA
-365 SPMDI
+365 SPLDI

-492 GADNPMLSIH
+492 GDENPMLSIH

-550 VMAVMPDRIEAFKA
+550 VMAVMPDRIEAFTA
-564 LCERERCPVAIVGE
+564 LCTRERCPVAIVGE
-578 ATNDGQLAL
+578 ATDDGQLVL
-587 EDSHFENNPIDMD
+587 EDSHFENNPIDME
-600 MSVLLGKTPKML
+600 MGVLLGKTPKML
-612 KDVTRLVEDHAEL
+612 KDCTRLVEDHAEL
-625 DVSEIQ
+625 DTS
-631 LPEAIDRVLRF
+631 AIELADAVDRVLRF
-642 PAVANKSFLITIAD
+642 PAVASKNFLITIAD

-675 VADVAVTATSMDST
+675 VADVAVTATSMDVY
-689 TGEAMAMGER
+689 TGEAMALGER

-704 LNAAASGRIA
+704 INAAASGRIS

-745 PGEDANLYDTVKT
+745 AGEDANLYDTVKA
-758 VGMEIC
+758 VGMELC

-785 DSSGQDQKQVSPLS
+785 DSGGKDQKQVSPLS
-799 LMVSGFSS
+799 LMVTAFSS
-807 VEDVRKTATPDLKST
+807 VVDVRKTATPDLKST
-822 DSALMLI
+822 DSALLLL
-829 DLGAGKNRL
+829 DLGAGKNRM

-850 GNSCP
+850 GNATP

-861 KFVGFFNAIQ
+861 KFVGFFNAVQ
-871 ELLAEGLI
+871 ELLANDLI
-879 LSYHDRGDGG
+879 LSYHDKGDGG
-889 LLATIAEM
+889 LLATLAEM
-897 AIAGRKG
+897 SIAGRKG
-904 VSLLLDKL
+904 MNVVLDKL
-912 VGGEHRTSNIEHST
+912 AGGMTSASSATSSEN
-926 LNDSDSKFDVG
+926 G
-937 RSTFDVLPALF
+937 GQRSVVATPLDQSSALPALF
-948 AEELGAVIEL
+948 SEELGAVIEI
-958 DKSKLAAVMTIL
+958 DKTKLAEVMTVL
-970 AKHGV
+970 SKHGV
-975 SDITHLIGNT
+975 SDISHLIGNT
-985 SAEPTLNISLEGQE
+985 SAEPTLNITLNGKS
-999 IYSETITTLN
+999 IYSESITTLN
-1009 RAWSELSFRMQ
+1009 RAWSELSYHMQ
-1020 AQRDNPACALEE
+1020 AKRDNPKCAREE
-1032 YNSLLDEDNAGILI
+1032 
-1046 RPTFDIN
+1046 
-1053 EVENFQ
+1053 
-1059 CIARDVPRSEATTRP
+1059 
-1074 DAKQTGPYDALLQE
+1074 YDALLE
-1088 NAGIQIK
+1088 DSAGIIIQ
-1095 PSFDVDEVENFDTA
+1095 PTFDVQEVENVNLGRDA
-1109 RSAQLQQASPSES
+1109 SPQASAQ
-1122 ADPESA
+1122 
-1128 IIHHSS
+1128 
-1134 AISKNRPKVAIF
+1134 RPKVAIF

-1161 DRAGFQSVDVHMT
+1161 DRAGFEAIDVHMT
-1174 DLLSGKVDL
+1174 DLLGGTVDL
-1183 KDFAGLV
+1183 ADFAGVV

-1214 QKLKDTFQAFFER
+1214 PKLKAMFTTFFTR
-1227 ENTFTLGVCN
+1227 EDSFTLGVCN

-1244 LKEIIPG
+1244 LKDIIPG

-1256 QFKSNRSEQFE
+1256 QFVRNRSEQFE
-1267 ARYSNV
+1267 ARYTNIEV
-1273 EIMESPSIFFK
+1273 MESPSIFFK
-1284 GMAGSLLPIPVAH
+1284 GMEGSLLPIPVAH
-1297 GEGRADFTA
+1297 GEGRADFSA
-1306 TGDFEQCLTG
+1306 TGDFEKCLTG
-1316 DLISMRYIDGQGEPT
+1316 DQITARYIDFNGEPT
-1331 EQYPANPN
+1331 ETYPANPN
-1339 GSPAGTTAFTTT
+1339 GSPAGATGFTTA

-1356 IMMPHPERC
+1356 IMMPHPERL
-1365 FRSVQMSYRPADQFT
+1365 FRSVQMSYKPDDQFT

-1394 RFAAEV
+1394 NYVG

>member
-7 QGRQAFSDF
+7 QGRPAFSDF
-16 RLTALKNALNDAI
+16 RLTALQNALNTAAPELAI
-29 AAHDIA
+29 DS
-35 AIDAVEVYF
+35 IDAVECYF
-44 IESAH
+44 IESDNV
-49 PLDDQTTE
+49 LDDQTTE
-57 RAFALLAAE
+57 RAFALLAANH
-66 QHFARANEG
+66 HFERAG

-92 ATDIFHNC
+92 ATDIFQNC
-100 GLDAIARVER
+100 AIEGIARVER
-110 GIHFILTTE
+110 GIHFRLTSK
-119 DGLVL
+119 DGIVL
-124 SMQDLGLALLA
+124 GIEDLGLAVLA

-142 AVYDDVSDFFSHFE
+142 AVYDDVSDFFRHFE
-156 PAPFRTVPLM
+156 PSELRTVPLM
-166 AEGPDAFYKAN
+166 AEGPAAFDKAN

-182 AMSPDEIDYLVAAY
+182 AMSPPEIDYLVKAY

-255 SAYADNCG
+255 SAYSDNCG
-263 VIPGAPADWWEVNQ
+263 VIPGSPADWWEVDQ
-277 QDGSFA
+277 KGA
-283 YQKTPSQLD
+283 TKTYRKTPSQLD

-346 PGYQQPWEKHIAE
+346 PGYTQPWEKSIAE
-359 HPSRMA
+359 HPKRMA
-365 SPMDI
+365 SPLDI

-564 LCERERCPVAIVGE
+564 LCTRERCPVAIVGE
-578 ATNDGQLAL
+578 ATDDGQLVL
-587 EDSHFENNPIDMD
+587 EDSHFENNPIDME
-600 MSVLLGKTPKML
+600 MGVLLGKTPKML
-612 KDVTRLVEDHAEL
+612 KDCTRLVEDHAEL
-625 DVSEIQ
+625 DSS
-631 LPEAIDRVLRF
+631 AIELADAVDRVLRF
-642 PAVANKSFLITIAD
+642 PAVASKNFLITIAD

-689 TGEAMAMGER
+689 TGEAMALGER

-704 LNAAASGRIA
+704 INAAASGRIS

-745 PGEDANLYDTVKT
+745 AGEDANLYDTVKAI
-758 VGMEIC
+758 GMELC

-785 DSSGQDQKQVSPLS
+785 DSGGKDQKQVSPLS
-799 LMVSGFSS
+799 LMVTAFSS

-822 DSALMLI
+822 DSALLLL

-850 GNSCP
+850 GNATP

-861 KFVGFFNAIQ
+861 KFVGFFNAVQ
-871 ELLAEGLI
+871 ELLASELI
-879 LSYHDRGDGG
+879 LSYHDRSDGG
-889 LLATIAEM
+889 LLATLAEM

-904 VSLLLDKL
+904 MNIILDLL
-912 VGGEHRTSNIEHST
+912 VATSAT
-926 LNDSDSKFDVG
+926 PAA
-937 RSTFDVLPALF
+937 LPILF
-948 AEELGAVIEL
+948 AEELGAVIEI
-958 DKSKLAAVMTIL
+958 DKANIPEVMLLL
-970 AKHGV
+970 AKHGI
-975 SDITHLIGNT
+975 SDITRLIGNT
-985 SAEPTLNISLEGQE
+985 TAEPTLTIGFNNET
-999 IYSETITTLN
+999 IYSEDITTLN
-1009 RAWSELSFRMQ
+1009 RAWSELSYHMQ
-1020 AQRDNPACALEE
+1020 TKRDNPKCAREE
-1032 YNSLLDEDNAGILI
+1032 YDSLLDDTNGGII
-1046 RPTFDIN
+1046 IKPTFDPN
-1053 EVENFQ
+1053 APFVLPS
-1059 CIARDVPRSEATTRP
+1059 DSEGESDSGVTQSNSASDEPLKTTTP
-1074 DAKQTGPYDALLQE
+1074 
-1088 NAGIQIK
+1088 
-1095 PSFDVDEVENFDTA
+1095 
-1109 RSAQLQQASPSES
+1109 
-1122 ADPESA
+1122 
-1128 IIHHSS
+1128 HSHS
-1134 AISKNRPKVAIF
+1134 LHSGNRPKVAIF

-1161 DRAGFQSVDVHMT
+1161 DKAGFQSIDVHMT
-1174 DLLSGKVDL
+1174 DLLGGTVDL
-1183 KDFAGLV
+1183 ADFAGLV

-1214 QKLKDTFQAFFER
+1214 PKLKVMFTTFFAR
-1227 ENTFTLGVCN
+1227 EDSFTLGVCN

-1244 LKEIIPG
+1244 LKDIIPG

-1256 QFKSNRSEQFE
+1256 QFVRNRSEQFE
-1267 ARYSNV
+1267 ARYANV
-1273 EIMESPSIFFK
+1273 EVMESPSIFFK

-1297 GEGRADFTA
+1297 GEGRADFSA

-1316 DLISMRYIDGQGEPT
+1316 DQISARYIDFNGEPT
-1331 EQYPANPN
+1331 ETYPANPN
-1339 GSPAGTTAFTTT
+1339 GSPAGVTGFTTA

-1365 FRSVQMSYRPADQFT
+1365 FRAVQMSYKSDGVFDA
-1380 GEAGPWLKMFQNAR
+1380 EAGPWLKMFQNAR
-1394 RFAAEV
+1394 AYVD

>member
-16 RLTALKNALNDAI
+16 RLTALRNALNDAI
-29 AAHDIA
+29 NAHDITT
-35 AIDAVEVYF
+35 IDAVECYF
-44 IESAH
+44 IESANT
-49 PLDDQTTE
+49 LDDTTAK
-57 RAFALLAAE
+57 RTFALLSAE
-66 QHFARANEG
+66 SHFNRAEAG

-87 PWSSK
+87 PWSTK

-100 GLDAIARVER
+100 ALEAVARVER
-110 GIHFILTTE
+110 GIHFIITTQE
-119 DGLVL
+119 GLVL
-124 SMQDLGLALLA
+124 GLADLGLALLA

-142 AVYDDVSDFFSHFE
+142 AVYDVDDVADFFRHFE
-156 PAPFRTVPLM
+156 PAPLRTVPLM
-166 AEGPDAFYKAN
+166 AEGPEAFYKAN
-177 IDWGL
+177 VDWGL

-232 EKSELSLFSMI
+232 EKSERSLFNMI

-255 SAYADNCG
+255 SAYSDNCG
-263 VIPGAPADWWEVNQ
+263 VIPGAAADWWEVDQ
-277 QDGSFA
+277 TGPSKA
-283 YQKTPSQLD
+283 YRKTPSQLD

-333 AGISAFMVSNLEV
+333 AGLSAFMVSNLEV
-346 PGYQQPWEKHIAE
+346 PGYAQPWEKHIAE
-359 HPSRMA
+359 HPTRMA

-370 MLEGPIGGAAFGNEF
+370 MIEAPIGGAAFGNEF

-413 VAGGMGNMKREHVDK
+413 CAGGMGNMKREHVDK

-492 GADNPMLSIH
+492 GAENPMLSIH

-527 NIHNEDSSMSP
+527 NVHNEDSSMSP

-550 VMAVMPDRIEAFKA
+550 VMAVMPDRIDAFKA
-564 LCERERCPVAIVGE
+564 LCERERCPLAIVGV
-578 ATNDGQLAL
+578 ATDDGQLVL
-587 EDSHFENNPIDMD
+587 EDSHFENNPIDME

-612 KDVTRLVEDHAEL
+612 KDVTRLIEDHAEL

-631 LPEAIDRVLRF
+631 LPDAIDRVLRF

-704 LNAAASGRIA
+704 VNAAASGRIS
-714 IGECLTNI
+714 IGECLTNL
-722 ASAYVGKIGNIKLS
+722 ASAYIGKIGNIKLS

-745 PGEDANLYDTVKT
+745 AGEDANLYDTVKT
-758 VGMEIC
+758 IGMELC

-785 DSSGQDQKQVSPLS
+785 DSKGQDHKQVSPLS
-799 LMVSGFSS
+799 LMVTGFSS

-822 DSALMLI
+822 DSALLLL

-838 GGSTLAQVYNQI
+838 GGSTLAQVYNQV
-850 GNSCP
+850 GNATP
-855 DLDDPE
+855 DLDDPK
-861 KFVGFFNAIQ
+861 KFVSFFNAVQ
-871 ELLAEGLI
+871 ELLANDLL
-879 LSYHDRGDGG
+879 LSYHDRSDGG
-889 LLATIAEM
+889 LLATLAEM

-904 VSLLLDKL
+904 MTVLLDKL
-912 VGGEHRTSNIEHST
+912 VGAGRTSNA
-926 LNDSDSKFDVG
+926 
-937 RSTFDVLPALF
+937 DVLSILSVLF
-948 AEELGAVIEL
+948 AEELGAVIEI
-958 DKSKLAAVMTIL
+958 DKSKLATVMTVL

-975 SDITHLIGNT
+975 SEISHLIGNT
-985 SAEPTLNISLEGQE
+985 SSEPTLNIQLNNKPLF
-999 IYSETITTLN
+999 SESITTLN
-1009 RAWSELSFRMQ
+1009 RAWSELSFHMQ
-1020 AQRDNPACALEE
+1020 AQRDNPACAREE
-1032 YNSLLDEDNAGILI
+1032 YNGLLE
-1046 RPTFDIN
+1046 
-1053 EVENFQ
+1053 EN
-1059 CIARDVPRSEATTRP
+1059 
-1074 DAKQTGPYDALLQE
+1074 K
-1088 NAGIQIK
+1088 GIQIK
-1095 PSFDVDEVENFDTA
+1095 PSFDVAEVEAFQTSNLALQT
-1109 RSAQLQQASPSES
+1109 SA
-1122 ADPESA
+1122 
-1128 IIHHSS
+1128 
-1134 AISKNRPKVAIF
+1134 KPKVAIF

-1161 DRAGFQSVDVHMT
+1161 DRAGFESIDVHMT
-1174 DLLSGKVDL
+1174 DLLSGQVDL
-1183 KDFAGLV
+1183 ADFAGLV

-1214 QKLKDTFQAFFER
+1214 PKLKDMFTTFFER
-1227 ENTFTLGVCN
+1227 ENTFTLGICN

-1251 AEHWP
+1251 AENWP
-1256 QFKSNRSEQFE
+1256 QFLRNRSEQFE
-1267 ARYSNV
+1267 ARYANI
-1273 EIMESPSIFFK
+1273 EILESPSIFFK
-1284 GMAGSLLPIPVAH
+1284 GMEGSLLPIPVAH
-1297 GEGRADFTA
+1297 GEGRANFRQ
-1306 TGDFEQCLTG
+1306 TGDFEKCLTG
-1316 DLISMRYIDGQGEPT
+1316 NQISARYIDHNGEPT
-1331 EQYPANPN
+1331 EVYPHNPN
-1339 GSPAGTTAFTTT
+1339 GSPNGATGFTTA

-1365 FRSVQMSYRPADQFT
+1365 FRSVQMSYRPKDQFT

>member
-7 QGRQAFSDF
+7 QGRPAFSDF
-16 RLTALKNALNDAI
+16 RLTALQDALNTAAPELNI
-29 AAHDIA
+29 AS
-35 AIDAVEVYF
+35 IDAVEVYF
-44 IESAH
+44 IESGN

-57 RAFALLAAE
+57 RSFALLAANH
-66 QHFARANEG
+66 HFQRAG

-100 GLDAIARVER
+100 ALEHIARVER
-110 GIHFILTTE
+110 GIHFQLVAE
-119 DGLVL
+119 DGVIL
-124 SMQDLGLALLA
+124 SHEDLGLAVLA

-142 AVYDDVSDFFSHFE
+142 AVYDDVSDFFNHFE
-156 PAPFRTVPLM
+156 PAPLRTVPLM
-166 AEGPDAFYKAN
+166 AEGPEAFARAN

-182 AMSPDEIDYLVAAY
+182 AMSAPEIDYLVNAY

-232 EKSELSLFSMI
+232 EKSERSLFSMI

-263 VIPGAPADWWEVNQ
+263 VIPGSPADWWEVDQ
-277 QDGSFA
+277 KGA
-283 YQKTPSQLD
+283 TKTYRKTPSQLD

-346 PGYQQPWEKHIAE
+346 PGYTQAWEKPIAE
-359 HPSRMA
+359 HPTRMA
-365 SPMDI
+365 SPLDI

-393 FRTLQLEHN
+393 FRTLQFEHN

-578 ATNDGQLAL
+578 ATDDNQLVL
-587 EDSHFENNPIDMD
+587 EDSHFENNPIDME
-600 MSVLLGKTPKML
+600 MGVLLGKTPKIL
-612 KDVTRLVEDHAEL
+612 KDCTRLVEEHAEL
-625 DVSEIQ
+625 DTAAIE
-631 LPEAIDRVLRF
+631 LPDAIDRVLRF
-642 PAVANKSFLITIAD
+642 PAVASKNFLITIAD

-675 VADVAVTATSMDST
+675 VADVAVTATSMDVY
-689 TGEAMAMGER
+689 TGEAMAIGER
-699 TPIAI
+699 TPIAV
-704 LNAAASGRIA
+704 LNAAASGRIS

-745 PGEDANLYDTVKT
+745 DGEDANLYDTVKT
-758 VGMEIC
+758 VGMELC

-779 MRTSWK
+779 MRTSWQDSQGK
-785 DSSGQDQKQVSPLS
+785 DHKQVSPLS
-799 LMVSGFSS
+799 LMVTGFSS

-822 DSALMLI
+822 DSALLLL
-829 DLGAGKNRL
+829 DLGAGQNRL

-850 GNSCP
+850 GNATP

-861 KFVGFFNAIQ
+861 KFKGFFNAIQ
-871 ELLAEGLI
+871 ELLKEDLL
-879 LSYHDRGDGG
+879 LSYHDKGDGG
-889 LLATIAEM
+889 LLATLAEM

-904 VSLLLDKL
+904 VNLLLDKL
-912 VGGEHRTSNIEHST
+912 VAQCEVKSEKWGVLAT
-926 LNDSDSKFDVG
+926 LFS
-937 RSTFDVLPALF
+937 
-948 AEELGAVIEL
+948 EELGAVIEI
-958 DKSKLAAVMTIL
+958 DKTKLAEVMTVL

-985 SAEPTLNISLEGQE
+985 SPEPTINIQLNNQQL
-999 IYSETITTLN
+999 YSESVTNLN
-1009 RAWSELSFRMQ
+1009 RAWSELTYHMQ
-1020 AQRDNPACALEE
+1020 AKRDNPVCAKEEYDSLLEE
-1032 YNSLLDEDNAGILI
+1032 NG
-1046 RPTFDIN
+1046 
-1053 EVENFQ
+1053 
-1059 CIARDVPRSEATTRP
+1059 
-1074 DAKQTGPYDALLQE
+1074 
-1088 NAGIQIK
+1088 GIQIK
-1095 PSFDVDEVENFDTA
+1095 PTFDPDAPFVLPSDLRSDLRSGSGSGSGVTQSNSASDEPLKTTT
-1109 RSAQLQQASPSES
+1109 P
-1122 ADPESA
+1122 
-1128 IIHHSS
+1128 HSHS
-1134 AISKNRPKVAIF
+1134 LLTENRPKVAIF

-1161 DRAGFQSVDVHMT
+1161 DRAGFEAIDVHMT
-1174 DLLSGKVDL
+1174 DLLGGTVDL
-1183 KDFAGLV
+1183 ADFAGLV

-1214 QKLKDTFQAFFER
+1214 ATLKDMFQSFFER

-1244 LKEIIPG
+1244 LKDIIPG
-1251 AEHWP
+1251 AAHWP
-1256 QFKSNRSEQFE
+1256 QFIRNKSEQFE
-1267 ARYSNV
+1267 ARYANV
-1273 EIMESPSIFFK
+1273 EVMESPSIFFK

-1297 GEGRADFTA
+1297 GEGRADFSA

-1316 DLISMRYIDGQGEPT
+1316 NQISARYIDFNGEPT
-1331 EQYPANPN
+1331 ENYPANPN
-1339 GSPAGTTAFTTT
+1339 GSPAGATGFTST

-1356 IMMPHPERC
+1356 IMMPHPERL
-1365 FRSVQMSYRPADQFT
+1365 FRAVQMSYRPKDKFT

-1394 RFAAEV
+1394 SYVS

>member
-1 MQPIIL
+1 MKSGLVVLSHSEQCSRFKTLKHMQPIIL

-16 RLTALKNALNDAI
+16 RLTALKNALNEAI
-29 AAHDIA
+29 ASSSATSEIKGNGAGPSAPSPIA
-35 AIDAVEVYF
+35 TIDAVEVYF
-44 IESAH
+44 IESDNI
-49 PLDDQTTE
+49 LDDTTTE
-57 RAFALLAAE
+57 RAFALLATE
-66 QHFARANEG
+66 KHFSRGNDG

-100 GLDAIARVER
+100 GIDAIARVER

-124 SMQDLGLALLA
+124 GMADLGLALLA

-142 AVYDDVSDFFSHFE
+142 AVYDDVSDFFRHFE
-156 PAPFRTVPLM
+156 PGELRTVPLM
-166 AEGPDAFYKAN
+166 AEGPEAFYKAN
-177 IDWGL
+177 VDWGL
-182 AMSPDEIDYLVAAY
+182 AMSPDEIDYLVTAY
-196 QKMERDPTDAE
+196 QKMQRDPTDAE

-232 EKSELSLFSMI
+232 EKSDISLFGMI

-255 SAYADNCG
+255 VAYSDNSG
-263 VIPGAPADWWEVNQ
+263 VLEGFPADWWEVDQ
-277 QDGSFA
+277 KDGSFT
-283 YQKTPSQLD
+283 YRKTPSQLD

-333 AGISAFMVSNLEV
+333 AGLAAFMVSNLEV
-346 PGYQQPWEKHIAE
+346 PGYTQLWEKHIAE

-370 MLEGPIGGAAFGNEF
+370 MIEAPIGGAAFGNEF

-413 VAGGMGNMKREHVDK
+413 CAGGMGNMKREHVEK
-428 KPIPPTALILQLG
+428 KDIPPTALILQLG

-550 VMAVMPDRIEAFKA
+550 VMAVMPDRIDAFSA
-564 LCERERCPVAIVGE
+564 LCERERCPFAIVGE
-578 ATNDGQLAL
+578 ATDDGQLVL
-587 EDSHFENNPIDMD
+587 EDSHFENNPIDME
-600 MSVLLGKTPKML
+600 MGVLLGKTPKML

-631 LPEAIDRVLRF
+631 LPDAIDRVLRF
-642 PAVANKSFLITIAD
+642 PAVANKNFLITIAD

-675 VADVAVTATSMDST
+675 VADVAVTATSMDAY

-722 ASAYVGKIGNIKLS
+722 AASYVGKIGNIKLS

-745 PGEDANLYDTVKT
+745 AGEDANLYDTVKA
-758 VGMEIC
+758 VGMELC

-779 MRTSWK
+779 MRTSWQ
-785 DSSGQDQKQVSPLS
+785 DSEGTDHKQVSPLS
-799 LMVSGFSS
+799 LMVTGFSS
-807 VEDVRKTATPDLKST
+807 VEDVRKTVTPDLKSD
-822 DSALMLI
+822 DSALFLL

-850 GNSCP
+850 GNATP

-861 KFVGFFNAIQ
+861 KFLGFFNAIQ
-871 ELLAEGLI
+871 ELLASDSI

-889 LLATIAEM
+889 LLATLAEM
-897 AIAGRKG
+897 SFAGRKG
-904 VSLLLDKL
+904 INVVLDKL
-912 VGGEHRTSNIEHST
+912 TGGQCSVTAATSESA
-926 LNDSDSKFDVG
+926 LA
-937 RSTFDVLPALF
+937 ALF
-948 AEELGAVIEL
+948 SEELGAVIEIE
-958 DKSKLAAVMTIL
+958 KTKLANVLSVL

-975 SDITHLIGNT
+975 SDITHHIGST
-985 SAEPTLNISLEGQE
+985 STDQTLNIELNGQN
-999 IYSETITTLN
+999 IFSDSVTNLN
-1009 RAWSELSFRMQ
+1009 RAWSELTYHMQ
-1020 AQRDNPACALEE
+1020 SKRDNPECAKEE
-1032 YNSLLDEDNAGILI
+1032 
-1046 RPTFDIN
+1046 
-1053 EVENFQ
+1053 
-1059 CIARDVPRSEATTRP
+1059 
-1074 DAKQTGPYDALLQE
+1074 YDALLDE
-1088 NAGIQIK
+1088 NNGILIK
-1095 PSFDVDEVENFDTA
+1095 PTFDPEGSGA
-1109 RSAQLQQASPSES
+1109 GPSAPSPSESPSES
-1122 ADPESA
+1122 AAPESCIPNLVSGA
-1128 IIHHSS
+1128 
-1134 AISKNRPKVAIF
+1134 RPKMAIF

-1161 DRAGFQSVDVHMT
+1161 DRAGFQSIDVHMT
-1174 DLLSGKVDL
+1174 DLLAGRVDL

-1214 QKLKDTFQAFFER
+1214 AKLADMFQAFFER
-1227 ENTFTLGVCN
+1227 ADSFTLGVCN

-1244 LKEIIPG
+1244 LKDIIPG

-1256 QFKSNRSEQFE
+1256 QFKRNRSEQFE
-1267 ARYSNV
+1267 ARYANV
-1273 EIMESPSIFFK
+1273 EVLKSPSLFFQ
-1284 GMAGSLLPIPVAH
+1284 GMEGSLLPIPVAH
-1297 GEGRADFTA
+1297 GEGRADFSA
-1306 TGDFEQCLTG
+1306 TGSLEKCQSEGLV
-1316 DLISMRYIDGQGEPT
+1316 SMRYIDPADKPT
-1331 EQYPANPN
+1331 CPEQRRGAEVYPANPN

-1356 IMMPHPERC
+1356 IMMPHPERL
-1365 FRSVQMSYRPADQFT
+1365 FRSVQMSYRTPGTFE

-1394 RFAAEV
+1394 ASIG